1 MTPNTPS
8 VAKWFIIAG
17 LILLGIGGVL
27 WLLGRSGISIGNL
40 PGDLRFEL
48 GENTTCFVPLV
59 SSILLSLI
67 LTLLLN
73 LVLRIIK

>member
-1 MTPNTPS
+1 MMPGTPTF
-8 VAKWFIIAG
+8 AKWFIVAG

-27 WLLGRSGISIGNL
+27 WLLGRSGISVGNL
-40 PGDLRFEL
+40 PGDLRFQL
-48 GENTTCFVPLV
+48 GENTTCFVPFV

>member
-1 MTPNTPS
+1 MMPGTPTF
-8 VAKWFIIAG
+8 AKWFIVAG

-40 PGDLRFEL
+40 PGDLRFQL
-48 GENTTCFVPLV
+48 SENTTCVVPLI
-59 SSILLSLI
+59 SSILISLI

-73 LVLRIIK
+73 LVIRVIK